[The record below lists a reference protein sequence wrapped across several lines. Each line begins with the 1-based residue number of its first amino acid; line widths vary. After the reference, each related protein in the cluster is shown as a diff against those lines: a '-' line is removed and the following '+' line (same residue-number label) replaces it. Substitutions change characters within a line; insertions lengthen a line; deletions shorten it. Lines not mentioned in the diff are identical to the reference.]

1 MHTDIFEEVWAPY
14 TLIYRELWYHLNVN
28 VIAQGFLAQFIAQG
42 NTFSNYA
49 SSDLG
54 GFRDMQHT
62 VNMYIYMR
70 DHED

>member
-14 TLIYRELWYHLNVN
+14 TLIYKELWYHLNV
-28 VIAQGFLAQFIAQG
+28 IAQG
-42 NTFSNYA
+42 NTFSNYT
-49 SSDLG
+49 SSDLRS
-54 GFRDMQHT
+54 FRDIQHT

>member
-14 TLIYRELWYHLNVN
+14 TLVYKELWYYLDV
-28 VIAQGFLAQFIAQG
+28 VVQG
-42 NTFSNYA
+42 NTFSTYA
-49 SSDLG
+49 SSGPPDLRS
-54 GFRDMQHT
+54 FRDIQHT